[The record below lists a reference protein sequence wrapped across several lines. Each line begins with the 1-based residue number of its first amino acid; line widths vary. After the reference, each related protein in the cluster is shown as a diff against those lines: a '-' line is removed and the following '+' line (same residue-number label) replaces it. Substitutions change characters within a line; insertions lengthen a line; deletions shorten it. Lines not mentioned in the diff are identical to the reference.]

1 CTKYELE
8 DECFDIG

>member
-8 DECFDIG
+8 DECFDIW